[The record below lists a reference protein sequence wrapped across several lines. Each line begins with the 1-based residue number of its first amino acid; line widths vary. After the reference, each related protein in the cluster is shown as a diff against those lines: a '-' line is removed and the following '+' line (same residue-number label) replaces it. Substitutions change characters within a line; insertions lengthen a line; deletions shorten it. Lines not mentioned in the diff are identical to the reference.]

1 MRRTFLLELKIIFL
15 AQALN
20 QTAITQE
27 ARKET
32 TNEKLDNE

>member
-1 MRRTFLLELKIIFL
+1 MRKTFLLELKIIFL
-15 AQALN
+15 VEALS

-32 TNEKLDNE
+32 TNEKLDYE